1 MIIKSISRETF
12 KIKSGLNEYAP
23 RGGEPKLNNDLIL
36 LVGMVDSPH
45 FQRWVKILRDLFPEK
60 KIYVFPSDRPKI
72 KKFAEDYRDSS
83 IGIFRIFS
91 SLSLNFGLF
100 YLMDL
105 ILGMKWRSYVL
116 ARLLIQKKPAILH
129 FHEMQ
134 HAAYIF
140 NPIANIDRIPRN
152 IKKIVSTWGSDLIY
166 YSWSDSDSLEIDFC
180 LEWIDLLTAER
191 QEDLPIA
198 KKYGYGGA
206 FIAPVYITVGSESQI
221 ASMTR
226 PSDRNLILVKG
237 YQDNT
242 GRALNVLAALKA
254 ISAELKPFQI
264 KVFSASEPVR
274 YQVDLMRNKLGIDI
288 KVIPR
293 VEKAVLKDLFGKA
306 RVYIGLSESDGAPSS
321 MIEAMESGCF
331 PIQSQNSAGYEF
343 IQNSVSGFI
352 VDPWNLEAVQSSISI
367 ALNRNEL
374 VDRAAD
380 LNKEKLIEVYDL
392 EKGKKRM
399 KEIYL
404 I

>member
-116 ARLLIQKKPAILH
+116 ARLLIQKMPAMLH

>member
-1 MIIKSISRETF
+1 
-12 KIKSGLNEYAP
+12 
-23 RGGEPKLNNDLIL
+23 
-36 LVGMVDSPH
+36 
-45 FQRWVKILRDLFPEK
+45 
-60 KIYVFPSDRPKI
+60 
-72 KKFAEDYRDSS
+72 
-83 IGIFRIFS
+83 
-91 SLSLNFGLF
+91 
-100 YLMDL
+100 MDL

-116 ARLLIQKKPAILH
+116 AKLLIQKKPAILH

-140 NPIANIDRIPRN
+140 NPIANIDLIPRN

-191 QEDLPIA
+191 QEDLSIA

-221 ASMTR
+221 ASMIR

-242 GRALNVLAALKA
+242 GRALNVLAALTA
-254 ISAELKPFQI
+254 ISAELKHFQI

-293 VEKAVLKDLFGKA
+293 VEKAVLKDLFEKA

-380 LNKEKLIEVYDL
+380 INKEKLIEIYDL

-399 KEIYL
+399 KAIYS